1 MRNEVKVFCPATV
14 SNVGPGFDLLGF
26 ALETPGDEL
35 IVRRNDLGT
44 LQLIDESDTGLPLDL
59 DTNVAAIAASALLG
73 ELNNT
78 DGFDIIFT
86 KKINPGSGLGSS
98 AASCVAAVMGINEM
112 LGAPLSAPELLP
124 YAMEGEQAASG
135 SYHADNI
142 APALLG
148 GFTLIRGYDPLD
160 IKHIPYP
167 EDLHCAVVHPDL
179 QFKTSEGRKLIPKE
193 FPIET
198 ALAQAGNLAG
208 LIAGLTTS
216 DHGLIGR
223 SIIDLFA
230 EPYRTQKL
238 PEFEALRKKTIE
250 TGALGSGL
258 SGSGPSIFA
267 LCRSRE
273 IAESVAAVMKSH
285 FSEHHITSNTYVSR
299 VSEAG
304 CRITG

>member
-35 IVRRNDLGT
+35 IVRRNDLGK
-44 LQLIDESDTGLPLDL
+44 LQLIDQSGTGLPLDL
-59 DTNVAAIAASALLG
+59 DTNVAAIAAKALLE
-73 ELNNT
+73 ELDNK

-86 KKINPGSGLGSS
+86 RKINPGSGLGSS

-167 EDLHCAVVHPDL
+167 DDLHCAVVHPDL
-179 QFKTSEGRKLIPKE
+179 QFKTSEGRKLIPTE
-193 FPIET
+193 FPLKT

-208 LIAGLTTS
+208 LIAGLTTG
-216 DHGLIGR
+216 DHGLISR
-223 SIIDLFA
+223 SIVDLFA
-230 EPYRTQKL
+230 EPYRTRQL
-238 PEFEALRKKTIE
+238 PEFEALRKKTID

-267 LCRSRE
+267 LCRSSE
-273 IAESVAAVMKSH
+273 IAESVATVMQTH
-285 FSEHHITSNTYVSR
+285 FSEHNITSNTYVSR

>member
-1 MRNEVKVFCPATV
+1 MRSEVNVFCPATV

-35 IVRRNDLGT
+35 RVRRNDLGK
-44 LQLIDESDTGLPLDL
+44 LQLIDRSGTGLPLDPNL
-59 DTNVAAIAASALLG
+59 NVAAIAATALLD
-73 ELNNT
+73 ELGNT

-98 AASCVAAVMGINEM
+98 AASCVAAVMGINEL
-112 LGAPLSAPELLP
+112 LGAPFAVPELLP
-124 YAMEGEQAASG
+124 YAMEGELSASG

-167 EDLHCAVVHPDL
+167 DDLHCAVVHPDL
-179 QFKTSEGRKLIPKE
+179 QFKTSDGRKVIPNK
-193 FPIET
+193 FPIKT
-198 ALAQAGNLAG
+198 ALSQAGNLAG

-216 DHGLIGR
+216 DHSLIGR
-223 SIIDLFA
+223 SLIDLFA
-230 EPYRTQKL
+230 EPYRTGKL
-238 PEFEALRKKTIE
+238 PEFETLREKTIDA
-250 TGALGSGL
+250 GALGSGL
-258 SGSGPSIFA
+258 SGSGPSVFA
-267 LCRSRE
+267 LCRSFG
-273 IAESVAAVMKSH
+273 IAETVAAVMKTH
-285 FSEHHITSNTYVSR
+285 FSEHDITSSTYVSR